1 MRILL
6 TVGSVAPECG
16 GPSLSVCRLASALAN
31 AGHEVGVWAADGSAA
46 DSKILNDVEHDGTL
60 FRRLVGDIES
70 VFADFGQPNIVH
82 DNGVWHQSNHSV
94 ASIARR
100 RGGIARV
107 VSPHGMLEPWAY
119 NYKPIKKRLASLVPT
134 RLLRSVYVWI
144 ASSLLVFMDLFW
156 RPVGGNIYRVTG
168 WPAWI
173 FAIVQ
178 LAGVWMIARSV
189 RAIDPLELAGIRNPK
204 AMNGELQTNGVYG
217 LVRHPLYFGWVLCVF
232 GAAHMTGDRLTFA
245 VLTTG
250 YLVMAMPWEERSL
263 EREFGQSY
271 RLYKQAVRWKILPY
285 VY

>member
-1 MRILL
+1 MFNILERAFVWAGGAMFVTSLALTAWTYTMWLGTDRLATGWTSIALDGLLL
-6 TVGSVAPECG
+6 TMFAFHH
-16 GPSLSVCRLASALAN
+16 SA
-31 AGHEVGVWAADGSAA
+31 
-46 DSKILNDVEHDGTL
+46 
-60 FRRLVGDIES
+60 
-70 VFADFGQPNIVH
+70 FA
-82 DNGVWHQSNHSV
+82 
-94 ASIARR
+94 R
-100 RGGIARV
+100 
-107 VSPHGMLEPWAY
+107 E
-119 NYKPIKKRLASLVPT
+119 PIKKRLASLVPT